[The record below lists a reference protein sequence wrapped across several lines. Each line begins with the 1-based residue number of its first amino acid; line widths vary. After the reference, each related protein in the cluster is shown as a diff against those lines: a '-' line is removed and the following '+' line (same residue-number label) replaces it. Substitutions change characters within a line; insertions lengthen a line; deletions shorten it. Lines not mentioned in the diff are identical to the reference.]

1 MYSKREVCFTITLAL
16 GVCFSF
22 NPRQDTVRLSS
33 HGSCFTLVD
42 GVHPPPPTQ
51 PPPKFGSQGQLQA
64 DGVHPPP
71 PTQRTPKIGNGES
84 LQTAG
89 TEPLL
94 PLWLSDSRSAS

>member
-71 PTQRTPKIGNGES
+71 PTQPTPKFGNGES